1 MTERFAAVAL
11 ACLLAAACA
20 DGPAGPSGSFDTRVE
35 REDAAFAELRHR
47 AGIRIPLV
55 EGPPIP
61 MARLLAESVAE
72 ELNVY
77 NVPATTDMSAEGPFL
92 LRGRTEVNTADPN
105 VPFIVLIHWTLL
117 DRDGNAVGT
126 HIQGVEG
133 SRWQWD
139 YGDPRIIRT
148 AGRNAAKAFAT
159 LIQGNDDILM
169 PLELHR
175 AGLIVAPVQGASGD
189 GNAALTIAITEAMRG
204 AGVAM
209 TEDPRQAAYIL
220 NGRVTTAPPI
230 AGRSRI
236 RIDWTVATFDG
247 TPIGRATQENE
258 VPSRLLRGNWAEVAP
273 RAAESAVEG
282 IRVMLAPPRRSRR
295 GRVVPP
301 MPPSQE
307 APEAPGRAPAP
318 DRKLPEAPDR
328 GPPPPSDL
336 PRIPGRAPPPE

>member
-1 MTERFAAVAL
+1 MIDRFAVAAVA
-11 ACLLAAACA
+11 CLSAVGCA
-20 DGPAGPSGSFDTRVE
+20 DSVPGQNESFDTRIE
-35 REDAAFAELRHR
+35 REDAAFSALRQR

-61 MARLLAESVAE
+61 MARLLSESLAE

-77 NVPATTDMSAEGPFL
+77 QVPATTDMRAEGPFL
-92 LRGRTEVNTADPN
+92 LKGRTEVNTTDPT

-175 AGLIVAPVQGASGD
+175 AGLIVAPVQGAPGD
-189 GNAALTIAITEAMRG
+189 GNAALTIAIAEAMRG

-220 NGRVTTAPPI
+220 NGKVTTAPPI
-230 AGRSRI
+230 SGRSRV
-236 RIDWTVATFDG
+236 RIDWSVATFDG

-258 VPSRLLRGNWAEVAP
+258 VPSRLLGGNWSDVAP

-282 IRVMLAPPRRSRR
+282 IRVMLEPPRRSRR
-295 GRVVPP
+295 GRIVPP
-301 MPPSQE
+301 MPPVQE
-307 APEAPGRAPAP
+307 DVPIAPGRAPAP
-318 DRKLPEAPDR
+318 GREPPPRDSEPPPAKLPQ
-328 GPPPPSDL
+328 
-336 PRIPGRAPPPE
+336 IPGRAPPPE